1 VAVPERFAKRVERAS
16 ALAKEGGAA
25 TPLLLFAASLLS
37 AQGRLAAGLAGEHER
52 APLTGSLGHD
62 AVRFPALLRSFLE
75 ELRDSP
81 APEIATEAERR
92 RHDDEPTALSRLITA
107 WEGDATE
114 EEDHLSRAFLRPYLE
129 TLRAAAVAPKR
140 RLAQACSFC
149 GGPPSVGFL
158 RSEGASEG
166 AGRHLVCARCGGED
180 AAGRI
185 RCAACAEEDPK
196 RLPVFRS
203 EKFPAVRIEAC
214 ETCRGYVKAIDLS
227 LDARPIPEVD
237 ELLSVSMD
245 LWASEEG
252 WRRLAPGIAGI

>member
-1 VAVPERFAKRVERAS
+1 VTVPELFAKRAERAS
-16 ALAKEGGAA
+16 ALAKQGGAA
-25 TPLLLFAASLLS
+25 TPLLLFASSLLS
-37 AQGRLAAGLAGEHER
+37 AQQRLAAGLAGEHER
-52 APLTGSLGHD
+52 TPLSGSLGSD
-62 AVRFPALLRSFLE
+62 VTRFAPLLRCFLE

-92 RHDDEPTALSRLITA
+92 RHDDEPTARARLITA
-107 WEGDATE
+107 WEGDAAE
-114 EEDHLSRAFLRPYLE
+114 EEDPVSRAFLRPYLE
-129 TLRAAAVAPKR
+129 TLRAAAVAPER

-158 RSEGASEG
+158 RSEGPSEG

-185 RCAACAEEDPK
+185 RCAACGEADPK

-214 ETCRGYVKAIDLS
+214 ETCRSYVKAIDLS

-237 ELLSVSMD
+237 ELLSASMD
-245 LWASEEG
+245 LWAREEG
-252 WRRLAPGIAGI
+252 WRRIAPGLAGI